1 MENDVQMQVEKL
13 KYSLGVADRIE
24 SERSGASKKKRKHR
38 MPRPD
43 YSRLHQMQDRLEE
56 LNRPPEQPVERDRVN
71 LPPVRK
77 QQTLSLP
84 NITPAAPEMLA
95 RVGYCKNEL
104 KKTEKL
110 LRDSLDEQSA
120 RAPFLP
126 APGVQ
131 VKATKSLGNLHATVF
146 TSESRAQFRGAPGL
160 IQMKS
165 LPAIDNRR
173 APYF

>member
-1 MENDVQMQVEKL
+1 MEDDVQLQVEKL
-13 KYSLGVADRIE
+13 KMSLGVADRLE
-24 SERSGASKKKRKHR
+24 SERSGKPRKRKPR

-43 YSRLHQMQDRLEE
+43 YSKLYQMQDRLEE
-56 LNRPPEQPVERDRVN
+56 LNRPPEQPERERVVN
-71 LPPVRK
+71 LPPIRK
-77 QQTLSLP
+77 KEQTLSLP
-84 NITPAAPEMLA
+84 NITPGAPEMHA

-104 KKTEKL
+104 RKTEKL
-110 LRDSLDEQSA
+110 LRDSLDEQNA

-146 TSESRAQFRGAPGL
+146 TSESRAAFRGAPGL
-160 IQMKS
+160 TQMKS
-165 LPAIDNRR
+165 LPVIENRR